1 MFNYIVNAMCLK
13 SHNELQLRME
23 GVENS
28 CTFYWYACFHSYPKH
43 IGLNRMIT
51 ALPAARPSSIIRKR
65 SLGERK
71 SLRYEHDNIY
81 V

>member
-1 MFNYIVNAMCLK
+1 MFNYIVKAMCLK
-13 SHNELQLRME
+13 SHNELQLGME
-23 GVENS
+23 RVENS